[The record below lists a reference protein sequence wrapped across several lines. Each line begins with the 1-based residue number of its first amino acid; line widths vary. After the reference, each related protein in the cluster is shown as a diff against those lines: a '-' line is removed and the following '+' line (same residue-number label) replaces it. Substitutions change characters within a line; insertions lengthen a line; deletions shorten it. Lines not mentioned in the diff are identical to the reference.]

1 MRNAATRLPTP
12 TEGREA
18 ARPSTMCDT
27 SPDYS
32 NDEFRALIA
41 ARKHFGEE
49 DLDQFVHWRIA
60 CSWGEVYVTISNSP
74 GPGAEPRM
82 FDLVGPEMPLQG
94 EPGGPATAGRCLPV
108 HWTAAAG
115 LAKGSGQVVGESL
128 SKCLPA
134 SCVAP

>member
-1 MRNAATRLPTP
+1 
-12 TEGREA
+12 
-18 ARPSTMCDT
+18 MCHT

-41 ARKHFGEE
+41 ARKHFAEE

-94 EPGGPATAGRCLPV
+94 EPGGPAAAGRCRFQARGRGADNRDQALPS
-108 HWTAAAG
+108 AAR
-115 LAKGSGQVVGESL
+115 
-128 SKCLPA
+128 
-134 SCVAP
+134 